1 MHGAS
6 SLILAA
12 VMKVRAS
19 APQPVRRSA
28 ASTLG
33 ELLAW
38 AVVLVPPFLVMAG
51 KESFRLPKLMAAEW
65 LGLASVLCLAWQL
78 RGSGAGLRDAWRLPA
93 VRAVLPIL
101 AIATAGIWTTAHP
114 LQVRDALFDL
124 WIGAAC
130 LAGWSAG
137 LERDRQ
143 ERLLRGL
150 LWPAAVLALIGIL
163 QFHRIWEPLQ
173 LVGTP
178 WDPRLGI
185 TSFAGN
191 PGDFAA
197 FLVLPLLIGLW
208 SLPALRP
215 GPARW
220 MTGLALALCL
230 YALALTQTLASLAAV
245 AVGVVVL
252 LWFHLRQIP
261 RRVALAWLAGA
272 AVLAAVLVLAVAPLR
287 ERVLGK
293 LRGLAAGNL
302 NEVLTGRLDGWRAAL
317 WMMEEHPATGVGHG
331 AYLPEYVPAKLA
343 LLDRGV
349 EFLPGQTQPVF
360 SNAHNEFLEVGADW
374 GIPGLLALA
383 WALWVLFG
391 AARRVPERDRP
402 LVGSGIAALTVLSL
416 AYFPFRVA
424 ILAFPAI
431 LFLAWVLR
439 PEPEEPEPPPSPRRS
454 RLVWVA
460 VPLLLLALLAQTGRM
475 RDRLIASRML
485 RQVELLS
492 MAALSRGE
500 MPRGLIPS
508 NLELLR
514 RASLLDRTEV
524 GIPVARGTQYLLL
537 GNGDQAAAA
546 YRQAL
551 ELEPRP
557 EVHLNL
563 GRALLMAGDREGA
576 RRELQL
582 AVRLDPQLAP
592 IVPAEL
598 R

>member
-1 MHGAS
+1 MAPS

-12 VMKVRAS
+12 VMKYVRTS
-19 APQPVRRSA
+19 TPQPVQRSA

-65 LGLASVLCLAWQL
+65 LGLASVLCLAWNL
-78 RGSGAGLRDAWRLPA
+78 RGSGAGLRDAWRLPV

-101 AIATAGIWTTAHP
+101 VIATAGIWTTAHP

-130 LAGWSAG
+130 LVGWSVG
-137 LERDRQ
+137 LERNRQ

-150 LWPAAVLALIGIL
+150 PWPAAALALIGIL
-163 QFHRIWEPLQ
+163 QFHRIWEPLA
-173 LVGTP
+173 LVGTQ

-191 PGDFAA
+191 PGDLAA
-197 FLVLPLLIGLW
+197 CLVLPFLIGIWRLP
-208 SLPALRP
+208 SLKP
-215 GPARW
+215 GPGLW
-220 MTGLALALCL
+220 MAALALALCL
-230 YALALTQTLASLAAV
+230 YALVLTQTLASLAAM
-245 AVGVVVL
+245 AVGLVVL
-252 LWFHLRQIP
+252 LWLRWLQIP
-261 RRVALAWLAGA
+261 RRVALAGLAGS

-287 ERVLGK
+287 ERVVGK
-293 LRGLAAGNL
+293 LRGLAAGDL

-317 WMMEEHPATGVGHG
+317 WMTGEHPVAGVGHG

-349 EFLPGQTQPVF
+349 EFLPGQTQPMF
-360 SNAHNEFLEVGADW
+360 SNAHNEFLEVGAEW

-391 AARRVPERDRP
+391 TARHAPERDRP
-402 LVGSGIAALTVLSL
+402 LAWSGLAALIVLSL

-439 PEPEEPEPPPSPRRS
+439 PEQEEPEQPSRRS
-454 RLVWVA
+454 ALVWVV
-460 VPLLLLALLAQTGRM
+460 VPLLILALLAQTGRM
-475 RDRLIASRML
+475 RDRLLASRML

-500 MPRGLIPS
+500 MPRGLVPS

-514 RASLLDRTEV
+514 RASVLDRTEV

-537 GNGDQAAAA
+537 SNGDQAAAA
-546 YRQAL
+546 YREAL

-557 EVHLNL
+557 EIHLNL
-563 GRALLMAGDREGA
+563 GRALLMAGDQEGA

-582 AVRLDPQLAP
+582 AVRLDPHLAP
-592 IVPAEL
+592 MVPAEL